1 MSENKSILNAQ
12 NLTIGYGKKTIQ
24 SDLNISLYAGE
35 VVCLLGQNGVG
46 KTTLLQ
52 TLAGLNPMIE
62 GSIQIKNR
70 QLEAYSGH
78 ELAKTLGIV
87 TTEKI
92 NAAGLTVLEVLMS
105 GRYPYQQWLSSPNE
119 ADFDAINRA
128 VSLTK
133 INYIIDSKLT
143 ELSDGQRQKVMI
155 ARALVQDSDIILLD
169 EPTAHLDL
177 NNRIE
182 IIRLLRVIS
191 SKEKKALL
199 ISTHEVN
206 LAIQFADRLW
216 LMDFG
221 KPLIQGT
228 PNDLLNSGELKKI
241 FHTNDFE
248 YDFHTGKI
256 TFTDEGNE

>member
-1 MSENKSILNAQ
+1 MSEAKTILKAQ

-24 SDLNISLYAGE
+24 SGLEISLIEGE

-52 TLAGLNPMIE
+52 TLAGMILPIG
-62 GSIQIKNR
+62 GSILIR
-70 QLEAYSGH
+70 ELEFGDYSRL

-92 NAAGLTVLEVLMS
+92 TAAGLTVLEVLMS
-105 GRYPYQQWLSSPNE
+105 GRYPHQQWMSSPNDTDFE
-119 ADFDAINRA
+119 AIHKA

-133 INYIIDSKLT
+133 IKYILDSKLT

-155 ARALVQDSDIILLD
+155 ARALVQDGDIILLD

-177 NNRIE
+177 NNRVE
-182 IIRLLRVIS
+182 IIRLLRDIATDQ
-191 SKEKKALL
+191 KKALL

-206 LAIQFADRLW
+206 LALQFADKLW

-221 KPLIQGT
+221 EPLVQGT
-228 PNDLLNSGELKKI
+228 PDDLLNSGKLNRI
-241 FHTNDFE
+241 FHTKDFE
-248 YDFHTGKI
+248 YDFRTGKI
-256 TFTDEGNE
+256 SLNDKTK